1 MTEATEQ
8 VDAKQVSKAKALA
21 TRRAQD
27 IDLLAQV
34 EANPDLFATDA
45 AKTLKARI
53 ADASNKFDSLPPSVR
68 VKAMTPG
75 QLNELVSGEMEK
87 AVKAWYPEAFEVA
100 CGVVNIDPQ
109 LIASKDAG
117 KHSVTIMGHYD
128 HKAKRLVKR
137 PQLQR
142 LVTLSRKG
150 VK

>member
-8 VDAKQVSKAKALA
+8 VDAKQVSRAKFLA
-21 TRRAQD
+21 SQRAQA
-27 IDLLAQV
+27 IETLAQV
-34 EANPDLFATDA
+34 DADPELFNEGA
-45 AKTLKARI
+45 APALKIRI
-53 ADASNKFDSLPPSVR
+53 AAASKELDSFSPAVR

-75 QLNELVSGEMEK
+75 QLNDLVSSELEK
-87 AVKAWYPEAFEVA
+87 AVKVWYPGAFVEVCKA
-100 CGVVNIDPQ
+100 LNIDAQ
-109 LIASKDAG
+109 ALASKDTG

-128 HKAKRLVKR
+128 HKSKRLVKR